1 MLDLPE
7 VQRSLSGGT
16 SESSSDGG
24 LLEGASSPLKKKV
37 QKWKGENQELKK
49 KNLELEEENLEL
61 KEENLELKE
70 ENLGL
75 KHEVSELQKNVY
87 IYKQQ
92 YMA

>member
-37 QKWKGENQELKK
+37 QKWKGENRELKK

-61 KEENLELKE
+61 NE
-70 ENLGL
+70 ENLGF